1 MKSIRT
7 LLFLVLAGMIMCS
20 CGASYQEAKERRAAE
35 KEAER
40 AAFAAALQNCD
51 FTLEITRLIPR
62 GYPSRESVGEYR
74 LRLEKDVVTTR
85 LPFLGESREAAYG
98 GDEISIVFN
107 KEKVNLIKD
116 FADADK
122 GEYRYQFRGGE
133 GNGKWTVSIQVYDN
147 GSALIG
153 CQGTGSRYMSYYA
166 NLILPQKDAENK

>member
-7 LLFLVLAGMIMCS
+7 LFYLVLAMVALSS
-20 CGASYQEAKERRAAE
+20 CGASYQEAKARRAAE

-40 AAFAAALQNCD
+40 QAFIQALQNCD
-51 FTLEITRLIPR
+51 FTLEITRIIPK
-62 GYPSRESVGEYR
+62 GYPSRESTGEYK

-107 KEKVNLIKD
+107 KEKVALVKD

-133 GNGKWTVSIQVYDN
+133 GVGKWTVVIQVYDN
-147 GSALIG
+147 GSAMIG
-153 CQGTGSRYMSYYA
+153 CTGSGSRYMSYYA
-166 NLILPQKDAENK
+166 NLVLPKKDADTK

>member
-7 LLFLVLAGMIMCS
+7 LFLLMLAILTLSS
-20 CGASYQEAKERRAAE
+20 CGASYQEAKARRAAE

-40 AAFAAALQNCD
+40 QAFVQALQNCD
-51 FTLEITRLIPR
+51 FTLEITRIIPK
-62 GYPSRESVGEYR
+62 GYPSRESSGEYR
-74 LRLEKDVVTTR
+74 LRLENDVVTTR

-107 KEKVNLIKD
+107 KEKVVLLKD
-116 FADADK
+116 FSDADK

-133 GNGKWTVSIQVYDN
+133 GPGKWTVAIQVYDN

-153 CQGTGSRYMSYYA
+153 CTGSGSRYMSFYA
-166 NLILPQKDAENK
+166 NLVLPKKNAE